1 MHDQPTSPQ
10 HDSESMTGG
19 MILLLDPNARAGRTG
34 YRLKVKDA
42 KRQAQTARGALG
54 NSHSDTPTTV
64 EILRAAKCLSTLL
77 FDATEGDAKITIEL
91 DGQHIAPAL
100 VLSTLLA
107 G

>member
-1 MHDQPTSPQ
+1 MNMNIGMTNTGLRNLAADINRQLDQS
-10 HDSESMTGG
+10 DGRDGG
-19 MILLLDPNARAGRTG
+19 
-34 YRLKVKDA
+34 
-42 KRQAQTARGALG
+42 
-54 NSHSDTPTTV
+54 V